1 MYILSATSN
10 DNMNIE
16 ECSEIDGLSITPVG
30 EVEGV
35 ASFSNEA
42 ATCVTLPYE
51 QGTTGFTK
59 SVDSYQDL
67 KEYFQRPRLVANGP
81 VPTTRTRFASFDTSR
96 TTIFSTWFPSGF
108 TRLLG
113 AYGARFNIKFHL
125 TVAATPFQ
133 QGLLSASFQYAVAS
147 GDSEIYERSLNSAIV
162 TQLPHVLLDLAE
174 STMVTL
180 DVPFIFGFD
189 FLPLVGNDT
198 GSIGLFALNTI
209 MPYRTTTSAAP
220 TWKLFVSLHDLELI
234 GSVPQVLT
242 TVVPQTG
249 LVKKAEG
256 YIKTAV
262 KVRDAAVKG
271 YSVMTG
277 EAKATG
283 TISKL
288 FSGVSKVASVAGK
301 VPGLGFLGG
310 TTSWAASIA
319 AGAAAAFG
327 YSKPVDENEPSK
339 VWRTDYIADSQI
351 DVPTQSYVVGPF
363 QTNKLAIS
371 SVMGGSDTD
380 ELAMDFV
387 LSKYAQIFVGDFS
400 TTDTVGT
407 ALYATQVCPSNFW
420 FRTNS
425 SRPGGNLPL
434 PASGTLT
441 TNAIATTPL
450 LYFGNF
456 FRNWRGGL
464 KFRFT
469 FSKTKFHAGRIIVGF
484 VPNYIDNNN
493 AGVVT
498 NTVNSVEVTGG
509 LPQPFSYSE
518 VFDLRDGSTFE
529 FEVPYVSPLLYS
541 SVFGST
547 GGLTMTVIDT
557 LIANGEASSSVDY
570 MVEVCALPDFE
581 FSVSAPPSL
590 IPVGGGAGLAFFQ
603 SGMAGVGPSDEM
615 VSEHTIGEK
624 FMSLKQVMMIPSY
637 IGADIANLTVN
648 STTLVPWFYR
658 PLWPVATPMSSTSA
672 QYFGATRSGNV
683 SACYSFVNGST
694 AWHAYSDFKDRVS
707 FSVEQNTTD
716 NNTTFAGF
724 SDPRDKASFSTNTL
738 RVYSTLGV
746 MHFIAPFFSKIA
758 RLGPS
763 GFNFFV
769 TPRNWTG
776 IGSTLVS
783 TSFQTANLHNLKVRN
798 TSGAAA
804 RVVLGRA
811 AGDDARAACYIGTPP
826 VFIFPSTLANSLDL
840 GALY

>member
-1 MYILSATSN
+1 MYILSATNN
-10 DNMNIE
+10 DNMDIN
-16 ECSEIDGLSITPVG
+16 ECTEIDGISINPIG

-42 ATCVTLPYE
+42 STCVTLPYE

-59 SVDSYQDL
+59 PVDSYQDL
-67 KEYFQRPRLVANGP
+67 KEYFQRPRLIVNGT
-81 VPTTRTRFASFDTSR
+81 VPTTRTRFASLSLSR
-96 TTIFSTWFPSGF
+96 STIFSTFFPSGF

-113 AYGARFNIKFHL
+113 AYGVRFNTKFHL

-133 QGLLSASFQYAVAS
+133 QAVIAASFQYAVAP
-147 GDSEIYERSLNSAIV
+147 GDQEIYERSLNSAIV
-162 TQLPHVLLDLAE
+162 TQLPHVLLDIAE

-180 DVPFIFGFD
+180 DVPFIFPFD
-189 FLPLVGNDT
+189 FMPLVGTDT
-198 GSIGLFALNTI
+198 ANIGLFALNTVL
-209 MPYRTTTSAAP
+209 PYRATTSASP

-262 KVRDAAVKG
+262 KTRDAVVKG

-327 YSKPVDENEPSK
+327 YSKPVDENEPGK
-339 VWRTDYIADSQI
+339 MWRTDYIADSQV
-351 DVPTQSYVVGPF
+351 DVPTQSYVAGPF
-363 QTNKLAIS
+363 QTNKLSIS

-380 ELAMDFV
+380 ELAMEFV

-407 ALYATQVCPSNFW
+407 ALYATQVCPTNFW

-434 PASGTLT
+434 PTASTLT
-441 TNAIATTPL
+441 TNCIATTPL

-456 FRNWRGGL
+456 FRNWRGGM

-469 FSKTKFHAGRIIVGF
+469 FSKTKFHAGRVIVGF
-484 VPNYIDNNN
+484 VPNYLDNNN

-498 NTVNSVEVTGG
+498 NTVNSVEVDGG

-518 VFDLRDGSTFE
+518 VFDLRDGSVFE

-541 SVFGST
+541 SVLGST
-547 GGLTMTVIDT
+547 GGLTMTVIDQ
-557 LIANGEASSSVDY
+557 LISNGEAAASVDY

-581 FSVSAPPSL
+581 FAVSAPPSL
-590 IPVGGGAGLAFFQ
+590 VPVNGGAGLAFFQ

-637 IGADIANLTVN
+637 IGSDVSNLAV
-648 STTLVPWFYR
+648 STTTLPPWFYR
-658 PLWPVATPMSSTSA
+658 PKWPVATPMSSTSA
-672 QYFGATRSGNV
+672 QYFGATRSGNI

-694 AWHAYSDFKDRVS
+694 AWHAYSDFKDRVT
-707 FSVEQNTTD
+707 FSIEQATSD
-716 NNTTFAGF
+716 NNTTFVGF
-724 SDPRDKASFSTNTL
+724 SDPRDKESFLSNTF
-738 RVYSTLGV
+738 RIYSTLGV
-746 MHFIAPFFSKIA
+746 MHFIAPFFAKLA
-758 RLGPS
+758 RLNPAS
-763 GFNFFV
+763 LNFFLS
-769 TPRNWTG
+769 PRNWTG

-783 TSFQTANLHNLKVRN
+783 TSFLTANLHNLRVRN
-798 TSGAAA
+798 TSGANA
-804 RVVLGRA
+804 RIVLGRA

-826 VFIFPSTLANSLDL
+826 VFLFPSTLANALDL
-840 GALY
+840 GTIY

>member
-1 MYILSATSN
+1 MILDECAE
-10 DNMNIE
+10 IE
-16 ECSEIDGLSITPVG
+16 GLSLTPVG

-51 QGTTGFTK
+51 QGTTSFTK
-59 SVDSYQDL
+59 SVDSFQDL
-67 KEYFQRPRLVANGP
+67 KEYFQRPRLVATGSI
-81 VPTTRTRFASFDTSR
+81 PTTRTRFVSYDLTR
-96 TTIFSTWFPSGF
+96 NTIFSTWFPSGF

-113 AYGARFNIKFHL
+113 AYGVRFNVKVHV
-125 TVAATPFQ
+125 TVAASPFQ
-133 QGLLSASFQYAVAS
+133 QALLASAFQYACLG
-147 GDSEIYERSLNSAIV
+147 GDIEIYDRASNSATV

-174 STMVTL
+174 TTMVTL
-180 DVPFIFGFD
+180 DIPFIYSYD
-189 FLPLVGNDT
+189 FLPLVGVDT
-198 GSIGLFALNTI
+198 GAIGTYSLNTVL
-209 MPYRTTTSAAP
+209 PYRAISSAAP
-220 TWKLFVSLHDLELI
+220 TYKVFVSLHDLELI

-249 LVKKAEG
+249 FVNKAEG
-256 YIKTAV
+256 YVKTAL
-262 KVRDAAVKG
+262 KTRDAITKG

-301 VPGLGFLGG
+301 IPGLGLIGG

-319 AGAAAAFG
+319 AGAASAFG

-339 VWRTDYIADSQI
+339 IWRTDYIADSQI

-363 QTNKLAIS
+363 QTNKLAVS
-371 SVMGGSDTD
+371 SVMGGCETD
-380 ELAMDFV
+380 ELALDFV
-387 LSKYAQIFVGDFS
+387 MQKYAQAFVGDFS

-407 ALYATQVCPSNFW
+407 ALYATQICPTNFW

-425 SRPGGNLPL
+425 SRPGGNTPM

-441 TNAIATTPL
+441 TNAISTTPL
-450 LYFGNF
+450 FYFSTF
-456 FRNWRGGL
+456 FRNWRGGI

-469 FSKTKFHAGRIIVGF
+469 FSKTKFHAGRVIVGF

-493 AGVVT
+493 AGVVS

-518 VFDLRDGSTFE
+518 VFDIKDGSCFE

-541 SVFGST
+541 SVLGST
-547 GGLTMTVIDT
+547 GGLTMTVIDP
-557 LIANGEASSSVDY
+557 LIANGEAASTVDY
-570 MVEVCALPDFE
+570 LVEVCAMPDFE
-581 FSVSAPPSL
+581 FAVSAPPSL
-590 IPVGGGAGLAFFQ
+590 VPVNGSAGLAYLQ
-603 SGMAGVGPSDEM
+603 SGMAGVGSSDEM

-624 FMSLKQVMMIPSY
+624 FTSLKQIMMIPSY
-637 IGADIANLTVN
+637 IGADVANLSV
-648 STTLVPWFYR
+648 SATTLVPWFYR
-658 PLWPVATPMSSTSA
+658 PFWPVATPMSSTSA
-672 QYFGATRSGNV
+672 QYFGSTRSGNI
-683 SACYSFVNGST
+683 SACYAFVNGST
-694 AWHAYSDFKDRVS
+694 AWHAYSDFKDRVT
-707 FSVEQNTTD
+707 FSIEQNTTD
-716 NNTTFAGF
+716 NNTAFAGF

-746 MHFIAPFFSKIA
+746 MHWIAPFFAKVA

-763 GFNFFV
+763 GFNFFLS
-769 TPRNWTG
+769 PRNWSG
-776 IGSTLVS
+776 IGSTVVS
-783 TSFQTANLHNLKVRN
+783 TSFQTANLHNLRVRN
-798 TSGAAA
+798 TSGSTA
-804 RVVLGRA
+804 RIVLGRA
-811 AGDDARAACYIGTPP
+811 AGDDARAACYVGTPP

>member
-1 MYILSATSN
+1 MIV
-10 DNMNIE
+10 D
-16 ECSEIDGLSITPVG
+16 ECSEIEGVSINPVG
-30 EVEGV
+30 EIAGV

-51 QGTTGFTK
+51 QPTTGFTK

-67 KEYFQRPRLVANGP
+67 KEYFQRPRLIANGTI
-81 VPTTRTRFASFDTSR
+81 PTTRTRMLANN
-96 TTIFSTWFPSGF
+96 TTRDVIFNTWFPSGF

-113 AYGARFNIKFHL
+113 AYGVRFNMKFHV
-125 TVAATPFQ
+125 TVAASPFQ
-133 QGLLSASFQYAVAS
+133 QGILAASFQYGVNT
-147 GDSEIYERSLNSAIV
+147 GDAEIYERSTNSAVV
-162 TQLPHVLLDLAE
+162 TQLPHVILDIAE

-180 DVPFIFGFD
+180 DVPFILPYD
-189 FLPLVGNDT
+189 FMPLVGNDA
-198 GSIGLFALNTI
+198 GNIGLFSINTI
-209 MPYRTTTSAAP
+209 LPYRTTTSASP

-242 TVVPQTG
+242 TVIPQTG
-249 LVKKAEG
+249 FVKKAEG
-256 YIKTAV
+256 YVKTAV
-262 KVRDAAVKG
+262 KARDAVVKG

-319 AGAAAAFG
+319 AGTAAAFG
-327 YSKPVDENEPSK
+327 YAKPVDENEPSK

-363 QTNKLAIS
+363 QTNKLAVS

-380 ELAMDFV
+380 ELAMEFV

-400 TTDTVGT
+400 TTDTIGV
-407 ALYATQVCPSNFW
+407 ALYATQICPTNFW

-425 SRPGGNLPL
+425 GRPGGNLPM
-434 PASGTLT
+434 PTASTLT

-450 LYFGNF
+450 FYFSNF
-456 FRNWRGGL
+456 FRNWRGGM

-469 FSKTKFHAGRIIVGF
+469 FSKTKFHAGRVIVGY
-484 VPNYIDNNN
+484 VPNLIDNNT
-493 AGVVT
+493 ATVVT
-498 NTVNSVEVTGG
+498 NVVNSVEVTGG

-518 VFDLRDGSTFE
+518 IFDLRDGSVFE

-541 SVFGST
+541 SVLGST
-547 GGLTMTVIDT
+547 GGLTMTVIDP
-557 LIANGEASSSVDY
+557 LIANGEAASSIDY
-570 MVEVCALPDFE
+570 MIEVCAMPDFE

-590 IPVGGGAGLAFFQ
+590 VPVNGAAGLAFLQ

-624 FMSLKQVMMIPSY
+624 FMSLKQIMMIPSY
-637 IGADIANLTVN
+637 IGSDVANLSIN

-658 PLWPVATPMSSTSA
+658 PKWPVATPMSSTSA
-672 QYFGATRSGNV
+672 QYFGATRSGNI
-683 SACYSFVNGST
+683 SACYTFVNGST
-694 AWHAYSDFKDRVS
+694 SWHAYSDVKDRVAI
-707 FSVEQNTTD
+707 SVEQNTSD
-716 NNTTFAGF
+716 NNTSFVGF
-724 SDPRDKASFSTNTL
+724 SDPRDKESFQSNTL

-746 MHFIAPFFSKIA
+746 MHFITPFFSKLA
-758 RLGPS
+758 RLVPS
-763 GFNFFV
+763 GFNFFL
-769 TPRNWTG
+769 TPRNWAG
-776 IGSTLVS
+776 IGSNVVS
-783 TSFQTANLHNLKVRN
+783 TSFQTLNLHNLRVRN
-798 TSGAAA
+798 TSGATI
-804 RVVLGRA
+804 RLVLGRA
-811 AGDDARAACYIGTPP
+811 AGDDARAACYVGTPP
-826 VFIFPSTLANSLDL
+826 VFIFPSTLANPLDQ
-840 GALY
+840 GTLY